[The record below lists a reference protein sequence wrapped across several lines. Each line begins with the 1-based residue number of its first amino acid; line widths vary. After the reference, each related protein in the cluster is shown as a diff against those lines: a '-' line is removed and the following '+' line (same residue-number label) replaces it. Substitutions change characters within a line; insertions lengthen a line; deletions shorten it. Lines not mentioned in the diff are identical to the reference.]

1 MTRHWYTRL
10 LGAALALAFGLA
22 MAGPEVHQCPLHDR
36 AAAPQAAHASHA
48 AAQHDAG
55 HQQSG
60 GHQDSHCTCP
70 QACCPVGVGVALP
83 TAAFRWTT
91 VAASSDG
98 PVPVFAVSFRPSTP
112 PHFLPFALAPPRAL
126 A

>member
-1 MTRHWYTRL
+1 MTRHWSTRL

-22 MAGPEVHQCPLHDR
+22 MAGPEVHQCPLHDQ
-36 AAAPQAAHASHA
+36 AAAPAASHA
-48 AAQHDAG
+48 GHAATQHDADHQTSG
-55 HQQSG
+55 HQNG
-60 GHQDSHCTCP
+60 HCTCP

-83 TAAFRWTT
+83 AVSFRWTI
-91 VAASSDG
+91 VAASSDDSA
-98 PVPVFAVSFRPSTP
+98 PVLAVSFRPSTP